1 LETLESTD
9 GSLRLLSTKFVRY
22 ATLSFKPAQA
32 TKTKKMKNLSIYLF
46 FAMLTGFIFLIAGFI
61 LAQVLSYIGGALIL
75 ESMFWNI
82 ILNLIKMTK

>member
-1 LETLESTD
+1 
-9 GSLRLLSTKFVRY
+9 
-22 ATLSFKPAQA
+22 
-32 TKTKKMKNLSIYLF
+32 MKNYLF

-75 ESMFWNI
+75 GSMFWNI

>member
-1 LETLESTD
+1 
-9 GSLRLLSTKFVRY
+9 
-22 ATLSFKPAQA
+22 
-32 TKTKKMKNLSIYLF
+32 MKNLSIYLF

-75 ESMFWNI
+75 WSMFWNI